1 MLKVTETRSPEE
13 TFALGK
19 ALGEKASS
27 GEVVCLNGE
36 LGVGKTVFVK
46 GFAKGLGIEEPVDS
60 PTFTILK
67 EYTSGRLPMFHFDV
81 YRIEEAEEMEEI
93 GYREYFYG
101 DGVSLIEWSTLIAE
115 IIPNTALRV
124 VIEKDPQKG
133 DNYRK
138 ITMVKFED

>member
-1 MLKVTETRSPEE
+1 MLQVLETYSPEE
-13 TFALGK
+13 TRALGK
-19 ALGEKASS
+19 ALGEQAFS
-27 GEVVCLNGE
+27 GEVICLNGE

-46 GFAKGLGIEEPVDS
+46 GFAKGLGVKEAVDS

-67 EYTSGRLPMFHFDV
+67 EYRSGRLPMYHFDV

-115 IIPNTALRV
+115 IIPKNALRV
-124 VIEKDPQKG
+124 VIEKDPKKG
-133 DNYRK
+133 DDYRK
-138 ITMVKFED
+138 ITVVRFEE